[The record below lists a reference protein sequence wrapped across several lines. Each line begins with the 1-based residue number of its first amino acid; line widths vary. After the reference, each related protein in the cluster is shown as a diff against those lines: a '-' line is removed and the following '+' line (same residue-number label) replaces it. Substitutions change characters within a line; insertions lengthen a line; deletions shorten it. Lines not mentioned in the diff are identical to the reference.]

1 MALKIG
7 MSDRTQITAPRII
20 GLTGGIGMGKT
31 TVSNYLA
38 ETYQL
43 PVLDADVYARE
54 AVQTGTIVLEAIV
67 DRYTSK
73 ILLPDGTLDRRQ
85 LGEIIFN
92 QPSERT
98 WLESHIHP
106 YVRQALSRDCD
117 RWIQQHSDQWV
128 TIVIVIPLLFEA
140 QMTDLVT
147 EIWVVSCPPDQQIR
161 RLMQRE
167 SLSQEQATAR
177 IISQMAIAEK
187 RDRADVV
194 LENSSTVEDLLQQVD
209 RAINRPLSPKLTKA
223 SD

>member
-1 MALKIG
+1 
-7 MSDRTQITAPRII
+7 MSDRSQVTAPRII

-38 ETYQL
+38 KTYQL
-43 PVLDADVYARE
+43 PVLDADVYARS
-54 AVQTGTIVLEAIV
+54 AVQPGTIALKTIA

-92 QPSERT
+92 QSSERT
-98 WLESHIHP
+98 WLESQIHP
-106 YVRQALSRDCD
+106 FVQQALSRDRD
-117 RWIQQHSDQWV
+117 RWIQQLSDQSV
-128 TIVIVIPLLFEA
+128 TIVMVIPLLFEA
-140 QMTDLVT
+140 QMTDLVS
-147 EIWVVSCPPDQQIR
+147 EIWVVSCPPDQQIQ
-161 RLMQRE
+161 RLMQCE

-177 IISQMAIAEK
+177 IFSQMAIAEK

-209 RAINRPLSPKLTKA
+209 RAINRPLSPKMTKYYG
-223 SD
+223 

>member
-1 MALKIG
+1 
-7 MSDRTQITAPRII
+7 MSDRSQVTAPRII

-31 TVSNYLA
+31 TVSDYLA
-38 ETYQL
+38 KTYQL
-43 PVLDADVYARE
+43 PVLDADVYARA
-54 AVQTGTIVLEAIV
+54 AVQPGTIALKAIV

-92 QPSERT
+92 QSSERT
-98 WLESHIHP
+98 WLESQIHP
-106 YVRQALSRDCD
+106 FVQQALSRDRD
-117 RWIQQHSDQWV
+117 RWIQQLSDQSV
-128 TIVIVIPLLFEA
+128 TIVMVIPLLFEA
-140 QMTDLVT
+140 QMTDLVS
-147 EIWVVSCPPDQQIR
+147 EIWVVSCPPDQQIQ

-177 IISQMAIAEK
+177 ILSQMAIAEK

-209 RAINRPLSPKLTKA
+209 RAINRPLSPKMTKYYG
-223 SD
+223 